1 MISSECIAIK
11 DIHQTVGTDSLRQ
24 LTFAKRAFHQDWLAK
39 TSKVG
44 MFNVLHAVGPKVL
57 RPRELRPFFGD
68 VCNVADDAL
77 ANFIDGRNL
86 DISDKLTMLAM
97 ENVAVFLLGVRFG
110 LTGGA
115 SPDPK
120 ARELADAVT
129 GRFSAESKLLFSIPF
144 YEYVKTPTVK
154 VLHRSLDKEME
165 LTAYF
170 MNETSQMRTPLTSKC
185 IVHRLA
191 EEGKISENE
200 MFQVVGGMCSVLLL

>member
-1 MISSECIAIK
+1 MYRNQGYPPNRGDVFAASAYFQEK
-11 DIHQTVGTDSLRQ
+11 GLPPGLVGEDVESWYVQR
-24 LTFAKRAFHQDWLAK
+24 
-39 TSKVG
+39 S
-44 MFNVLHAVGPKVL
+44 AVGPKVL

-77 ANFIDGRNL
+77 ANFKDGRNL

-110 LTGGA
+110 LTGA

-144 YEYVKTPTVK
+144 YEYFKTPTVK

-200 MFQVVGGMCSVLLL
+200 MFQVVGGYVRGRCSHNSW